1 MKQDSNRAI
10 LAAVFIV
17 IGLVATAGAAT
28 VATPPKTGLKPPT
41 AVTPSPTSTQT
52 APKTNLSGTRFVPCT
67 AAVATTGTQTPTT
80 GGNSIVGPLPTTV
93 SMGPNYVGPT
103 PDITAVANAFSLRA
117 KSLTTLIAFKT
128 GVTTTKPVAITVDY
142 SSPAAQYR
150 VGPQA
155 YDICNGNRYL
165 YNDPISG
172 PVGSPG
178 YSVWG
183 RPREMDINITLS
195 EANPAGQPYVY
206 NIPLKINLDP
216 LFDVSVT
223 PMNFTLNSDCAW
235 IGDSNLYFYWTS
247 PDGKY
252 HDKNFA
258 TSKGKLVTINE
269 FAWTLQEASAS
280 GNVFWPQWAFHD
292 TDFHLSGAWVSGLP
306 QPTKKLLPMGSGWV
320 GRTINSLP
328 AECSADIGFN
338 INTQLHTYSNL

>member
-1 MKQDSNRAI
+1 MKRLRFNLFSITA
-10 LAAVFIV
+10 LMVFAW
-17 IGLVATAGAAT
+17 ATSVYAAT
-28 VATPPKTGLKPPT
+28 VTPLPKTRSQPTTAAPATNTQTPPTIN
-41 AVTPSPTSTQT
+41 S
-52 APKTNLSGTRFVPCT
+52 SGTRFVPCA
-67 AAVATTGTQTPTT
+67 AAVAMTGNQVPA

-103 PDITAVANAFSLRA
+103 PDITAVANAFSLQA

-155 YDICNGNRYL
+155 YDACNGNRYL

-172 PVGSPG
+172 PVGTAG

-183 RPREMDINITLS
+183 LPRQIAITITLT
-195 EANPAGQPYVY
+195 EANTAGQPYAY
-206 NIPLKINLDP
+206 SIPLKINLEP

-223 PMNFTLNSDCAW
+223 PMNFTLDNDCAW

-252 HDKNFA
+252 HDKKFS

-269 FAWTLQEASAS
+269 FAWSLQEASAS
-280 GNVFWPQWAFHD
+280 GNVYWPQWAFHD
-292 TDFHLSGAWVSGLP
+292 TDFHLSGAWVGGLP

-320 GRTINSLP
+320 GRTVESLP

-338 INTQLHTYSNL
+338 MNIQLHIYNNL

>member
-1 MKQDSNRAI
+1 MKGLRFNLLSITALI
-10 LAAVFIV
+10 IVGWVGSAHSAAV
-17 IGLVATAGAAT
+17 T
-28 VATPPKTGLKPPT
+28 TPPKAGSRP
-41 AVTPSPTSTQT
+41 AVPASAPSTQT
-52 APKTNLSGTRFVPCT
+52 APKITSPGTRFIPCT
-67 AAVATTGTQTPTT
+67 AAVAMTGAQTPTSGAT
-80 GGNSIVGPLPTTV
+80 SIVGPLPTAV

-103 PDITAVANAFSLRA
+103 PDITAVANSFSLHA

-155 YDICNGNRYL
+155 YDTCNGNRYL

-172 PVGSPG
+172 PVGTAG

-183 RPREMDINITLS
+183 LPRQMAINITLT
-195 EANPAGQPYVY
+195 EANPAGGQPYVY
-206 NIPLKINLDP
+206 TIPLKVNLDP

-223 PMNFTLNSDCAW
+223 PMNFTLDNDCAW

-247 PDGKY
+247 PDGKF

-269 FAWTLQEASAS
+269 FAWSLQEASAS
-280 GNVFWPQWAFHD
+280 GSVYWPQWAFHD
-292 TDFHLSGAWVSGLP
+292 TDFHLSGAWLGGLP

-320 GRTINSLP
+320 GRTIDSLP

-338 INTQLHTYSNL
+338 INVQLRTYSNL

>member
-1 MKQDSNRAI
+1 MKSYLCDVFFATVLVVMG
-10 LAAVFIV
+10 LAAS
-17 IGLVATAGAAT
+17 ASAAT
-28 VATPPKTGLKPPT
+28 VTPLPKPRPQPATIAPATN
-41 AVTPSPTSTQT
+41 TQT
-52 APKTNLSGTRFVPCT
+52 APKINSSGTRFIPCT
-67 AAVATTGTQTPTT
+67 AAVATMGTQTPTT
-80 GGNSIVGPLPTTV
+80 GNSILAPLPTSV

-103 PDITAVANAFSLRA
+103 PDITAVANAFSLRS

-128 GVTTTKPVAITVDY
+128 GATTTRPVAITVDY

-155 YDICNGNRYL
+155 YDTCNGNRYL

-172 PVGSPG
+172 PVGTAG
-178 YSVWG
+178 YSIWG
-183 RPREMDINITLS
+183 LSRQMAITITLT

-206 NIPLKINLDP
+206 SIPLKINLDP

-247 PDGKY
+247 PDGKF

-258 TSKGKLVTINE
+258 TQKGKLITINE
-269 FAWTLQEASAS
+269 FAWTVQEASAS
-280 GNVFWPQWAFHD
+280 GNVYWPQWAFHD
-292 TDFHLSGAWVSGLP
+292 TDFHWSGAWLGGLP

-320 GRTINSLP
+320 GRTLESVP
-328 AECSADIGFN
+328 PECAADIGFN
-338 INTQLHTYSNL
+338 INVQLHTYNNL